1 MSQAQRDK
9 VVQYLRASLQQLPR
23 IYVGL
28 DATRLSAI
36 YFCVNGL
43 DILGALDEIDK
54 AAVIEFIYAMQLTKS
69 PSDRL
74 CPGMFGFAGT
84 FLGIPFGECCQCKGR
99 YRGDVEGEA
108 FNFVDAS
115 SLKFIQ
121 GHLAMLYSAVMTLFV
136 LNDDLSRLDVV
147 SITAGKTSEQ
157 RHEMHDNVVE
167 HFSLISTSAESP
179 ATQG

>member
-1 MSQAQRDK
+1 MSRLERDK
-9 VVQYLRASLQQLPR
+9 IVQYLRASLQQLPR

-43 DILGALDEIDK
+43 GILGALDEIDK
-54 AAVIEFIYAMQLTKS
+54 AAVVEFIYATQLTKS
-69 PSDRL
+69 ASDSL
-74 CPGMFGFAGT
+74 YPGMFGFSGT
-84 FLGIPFGECCQCKGR
+84 FLGIPFGECCRCKEGHR
-99 YRGDVEGEA
+99 DHAEGEA
-108 FNFVDAS
+108 LNFVDAS

-147 SITAGKTSEQ
+147 SITAGTISYQ
-157 RHEMHDNVVE
+157 R
-167 HFSLISTSAESP
+167 L
-179 ATQG
+179 